1 MQAKLR
7 PKSQQNQAF
16 LDRTCQLAVSPA
28 SALRKRVC
36 AIFASSPL
44 KESPMSLAQAHHA
57 NANVEPAIAGWF
69 SAATLAGAAYLVFA
83 MFALGLA

>member
-1 MQAKLR
+1 
-7 PKSQQNQAF
+7 
-16 LDRTCQLAVSPA
+16 
-28 SALRKRVC
+28 
-36 AIFASSPL
+36 
-44 KESPMSLAQAHHA
+44 MSLAQAHHA